1 MMEKLAEIKDGTVF
15 KSGVTDRCNLFLGYK
30 KEDRSTDYELE
41 KRRYLM
47 KKLKFDSYDGV
58 CFLNGL
64 VFFAPVALLVRTQA
78 GVSEHVFFLLQAL
91 LSGVIFL
98 GEIPTGFITDKIG
111 YRKSLILAQVLLLG
125 ARSLLL
131 AAFVSRSLALF
142 VVEAVVEG
150 IAACFT
156 SGTGSA
162 YLYNLYGENGYLV
175 KTAHAE
181 NFGIAGFII
190 STVAYAG
197 IYKISGMEGLLI
209 TTVVMDIIAVVCSFF
224 LRSESSKTIIAD
236 RKEVQIL
243 AVFKNKKA
251 FLFVISLAIFSI
263 AWLLINFFYVVKLE
277 NCGLPVEWMSLIILS
292 YSAVQMLAEPILGK
306 LSDGKNGKSSREK
319 LPAVTA
325 ATAGVAFLLFGVVK
339 FRAAVLLLMLILP
352 LLLNLPEYLL
362 MDLENQF
369 VDEAECGSQRAATLS
384 VLNMGVNLVEIL
396 TLSASAFL
404 TKIGIQWCFVFV
416 GCFLM
421 AIALLFARIQK

>member
-1 MMEKLAEIKDGTVF
+1 
-15 KSGVTDRCNLFLGYK
+15 
-30 KEDRSTDYELE
+30 
-41 KRRYLM
+41 M

-78 GVSEHVFFLLQAL
+78 GVSEHIFFLLQAL

-131 AAFVSRSLALF
+131 AAFVSRSLVLF

-150 IAACFT
+150 TATCFT

-162 YLYNLYGENGYLV
+162 YLYDLYGENGYLV

-181 NFGIAGFII
+181 NFGTAGFII

-209 TTVVMDIIAVVCSFF
+209 TTVVMDIIAVVCSFY

-292 YSAVQMLAEPILGK
+292 YSAVQMLAEPILEK
-306 LSDGKNGKSSREK
+306 LSDGKNGKSGRGK

-325 ATAGVAFLLFGVVK
+325 VTAGVAFLLFGVVK

-362 MDLENQF
+362 MNLENQF

>member
-1 MMEKLAEIKDGTVF
+1 
-15 KSGVTDRCNLFLGYK
+15 
-30 KEDRSTDYELE
+30 
-41 KRRYLM
+41 M

-78 GVSEHVFFLLQAL
+78 GVSEHVFFILQAL

-125 ARSLLL
+125 ARSVLL

-150 IAACFT
+150 IAVCFT

-162 YLYNLYGENGYLV
+162 YLYDLYGENGYLV

-181 NFGIAGFII
+181 NFGTAGFII

-243 AVFKNKKA
+243 AIFKNKKA

-277 NCGLPVEWMSLIILS
+277 NCGLPVEWMSLIILI
-292 YSAVQMLAEPILGK
+292 YSAVQMLAEPILEK
-306 LSDGKNGKSSREK
+306 LSDGKNGKSGRGK

-339 FRAAVLLLMLILP
+339 FRSAVLLLMLILP

-362 MDLENQF
+362 MNLENQF

-421 AIALLFARIQK
+421 VIALLFARIQK

>member
-1 MMEKLAEIKDGTVF
+1 
-15 KSGVTDRCNLFLGYK
+15 
-30 KEDRSTDYELE
+30 
-41 KRRYLM
+41 M

-162 YLYNLYGENGYLV
+162 YLYDLYGENGYLV
-175 KTAHAE
+175 KTAHAG
-181 NFGIAGFII
+181 NFGTAGFII

-243 AVFKNKKA
+243 AIFKNKKA

-263 AWLLINFFYVVKLE
+263 AWLLINFFYVEKLE

-306 LSDGKNGKSSREK
+306 LSDGKNGKSGRGK

-339 FRAAVLLLMLILP
+339 FRSAVLLLMLILP

>member
-1 MMEKLAEIKDGTVF
+1 
-15 KSGVTDRCNLFLGYK
+15 
-30 KEDRSTDYELE
+30 
-41 KRRYLM
+41 M

-131 AAFVSRSLALF
+131 VAFVSRSLALF

-150 IAACFT
+150 TATCFT

-162 YLYNLYGENGYLV
+162 YLYDLYGENGYLV

-181 NFGIAGFII
+181 NFGTAGFII

-209 TTVVMDIIAVVCSFF
+209 TTVVMDVIAVVCSFY
-224 LRSESSKTIIAD
+224 LRSESSKTIIAE
-236 RKEVQIL
+236 RKEVQML

-396 TLSASAFL
+396 TLSASTFL

>member
-1 MMEKLAEIKDGTVF
+1 
-15 KSGVTDRCNLFLGYK
+15 
-30 KEDRSTDYELE
+30 
-41 KRRYLM
+41 M

-131 AAFVSRSLALF
+131 AAFVSRSLVLF

-162 YLYNLYGENGYLV
+162 YLYALYGENGYLA
-175 KTAHAE
+175 KTAHAG
-181 NFGIAGFII
+181 NFGTAGFII

-243 AVFKNKKA
+243 AIFKNKKA

-369 VDEAECGSQRAATLS
+369 VDETECGSQRAATLS

>member
-1 MMEKLAEIKDGTVF
+1 
-15 KSGVTDRCNLFLGYK
+15 
-30 KEDRSTDYELE
+30 
-41 KRRYLM
+41 M

-111 YRKSLILAQVLLLG
+111 YRKSLIWAQVLLFG

-150 IAACFT
+150 IAVCFT

-162 YLYNLYGENGYLV
+162 YLYDLYGENGYLV

-181 NFGIAGFII
+181 NFGTAGFII

-243 AVFKNKKA
+243 AIFKNKKA

-306 LSDGKNGKSSREK
+306 LSDGKNGKSGREK
-319 LPAVTA
+319 LPTVTA
-325 ATAGVAFLLFGVVK
+325 STAGVAFLLFGVVK

-369 VDEAECGSQRAATLS
+369 VDEAECGSQRAAMLS

>member
-1 MMEKLAEIKDGTVF
+1 
-15 KSGVTDRCNLFLGYK
+15 
-30 KEDRSTDYELE
+30 
-41 KRRYLM
+41 M

-78 GVSEHVFFLLQAL
+78 GVSEHIFFLLQAL

-150 IAACFT
+150 TATCFT

-162 YLYNLYGENGYLV
+162 YLYDLYGENGYLV

-181 NFGIAGFII
+181 NFGTAGFII

-224 LRSESSKTIIAD
+224 LRSESSKAVIAD

-243 AVFKNKKA
+243 AIFKNKKA

-306 LSDGKNGKSSREK
+306 LSDGKNGKFSREK

-325 ATAGVAFLLFGVVK
+325 AAAGVAFLLFGVVK

-362 MDLENQF
+362 MNLENQF

-421 AIALLFARIQK
+421 VIALLFARIQK

>member
-1 MMEKLAEIKDGTVF
+1 
-15 KSGVTDRCNLFLGYK
+15 
-30 KEDRSTDYELE
+30 
-41 KRRYLM
+41 M

-150 IAACFT
+150 TAACFT

-162 YLYNLYGENGYLV
+162 YLYDLYGENGYLV

-181 NFGIAGFII
+181 NFGTAGFII

-224 LRSESSKTIIAD
+224 LRSESSKAVIAD

-243 AVFKNKKA
+243 AIFKNKKA

-263 AWLLINFFYVVKLE
+263 AWLLINFFYVEKLE

-306 LSDGKNGKSSREK
+306 LSDGKNGKSGREK

-325 ATAGVAFLLFGVVK
+325 AAAGVAFLLFGVVK

-369 VDEAECGSQRAATLS
+369 VDETECGSQRAATLS

>member
-1 MMEKLAEIKDGTVF
+1 
-15 KSGVTDRCNLFLGYK
+15 
-30 KEDRSTDYELE
+30 
-41 KRRYLM
+41 M

-162 YLYNLYGENGYLV
+162 YLYDLYGENGYLV

-181 NFGIAGFII
+181 NFGTAGFII

-224 LRSESSKTIIAD
+224 LRSESSKTVIAD

-263 AWLLINFFYVVKLE
+263 AWLLINFFYVEKLE

-306 LSDGKNGKSSREK
+306 LSDGKNGKSGRGK

-325 ATAGVAFLLFGVVK
+325 AAAGVAFLFFGVVK
-339 FRAAVLLLMLILP
+339 FRAAVLLLMLMLP

-362 MDLENQF
+362 MNLENQF

>member
-1 MMEKLAEIKDGTVF
+1 
-15 KSGVTDRCNLFLGYK
+15 
-30 KEDRSTDYELE
+30 
-41 KRRYLM
+41 M

-131 AAFVSRSLALF
+131 AAFVSRSLVLF

-162 YLYNLYGENGYLV
+162 YLYALYGENGYLA
-175 KTAHAE
+175 KTAHAG
-181 NFGIAGFII
+181 NFGTAGFII

-209 TTVVMDIIAVVCSFF
+209 TTVVMDVIAVVCSFY

-263 AWLLINFFYVVKLE
+263 AWLLINFFYVEKLE

-362 MDLENQF
+362 MNLENQF

>member
-1 MMEKLAEIKDGTVF
+1 
-15 KSGVTDRCNLFLGYK
+15 
-30 KEDRSTDYELE
+30 
-41 KRRYLM
+41 M

-131 AAFVSRSLALF
+131 AAFVSRSLVLF

-162 YLYNLYGENGYLV
+162 YLYALYGENGYLA
-175 KTAHAE
+175 KTAHAG
-181 NFGIAGFII
+181 NFGTAGFII

-209 TTVVMDIIAVVCSFF
+209 TTVVMDVIAVVCSFY

-292 YSAVQMLAEPILGK
+292 YSAVQMLSEPILGK
-306 LSDGKNGKSSREK
+306 LSDGKNGKSGRGK

-325 ATAGVAFLLFGVVK
+325 AAAGVAFLFFGVVK
-339 FRAAVLLLMLILP
+339 FRAAVLLLMLMLP

-362 MDLENQF
+362 MNLENQF

-421 AIALLFARIQK
+421 AIALLFARIQKYKERKPLPPIKMIRNFTTDLIRVASANSYR

>member
-1 MMEKLAEIKDGTVF
+1 
-15 KSGVTDRCNLFLGYK
+15 
-30 KEDRSTDYELE
+30 
-41 KRRYLM
+41 M

-78 GVSEHVFFLLQAL
+78 GVSEHIFFLLQAL

-111 YRKSLILAQVLLLG
+111 YRKSLIWAQVLLFG
-125 ARSLLL
+125 ARSLVL

-150 IAACFT
+150 IAVCFT

-162 YLYNLYGENGYLV
+162 YLYDLYGENGYLV

-181 NFGIAGFII
+181 NFGTAGFII

-243 AVFKNKKA
+243 AIFKNKKA

-277 NCGLPVEWMSLIILS
+277 NCGLPVEWMSLIILI

-306 LSDGKNGKSSREK
+306 LSDGKNGKSGRGK

-339 FRAAVLLLMLILP
+339 FRSAVLLLMLILP

-362 MDLENQF
+362 MNLENQF

-421 AIALLFARIQK
+421 VIALLFARIQK

>member
-1 MMEKLAEIKDGTVF
+1 
-15 KSGVTDRCNLFLGYK
+15 
-30 KEDRSTDYELE
+30 
-41 KRRYLM
+41 M

-150 IAACFT
+150 TATCFT

-162 YLYNLYGENGYLV
+162 YLYDLYGENGYLV

-181 NFGIAGFII
+181 NFGTAGFII

-263 AWLLINFFYVVKLE
+263 AWLLINFFYVEKLE

-306 LSDGKNGKSSREK
+306 LSDGKNVKSGRGK

-362 MDLENQF
+362 MNLENQF
-369 VDEAECGSQRAATLS
+369 VDEAECGSQRAAMLS

>member
-1 MMEKLAEIKDGTVF
+1 
-15 KSGVTDRCNLFLGYK
+15 
-30 KEDRSTDYELE
+30 
-41 KRRYLM
+41 M

-131 AAFVSRSLALF
+131 AAFVSRSLVLF

-162 YLYNLYGENGYLV
+162 YLYALYGENGYLA
-175 KTAHAE
+175 KTAHAG
-181 NFGIAGFII
+181 NFGTAGFII

-209 TTVVMDIIAVVCSFF
+209 TTVVMDVIAVVCSFY

-263 AWLLINFFYVVKLE
+263 AWLLINFFYVEKLE

-306 LSDGKNGKSSREK
+306 LSDGKNGKSGRGK

-362 MDLENQF
+362 MNLENQF

>member
-1 MMEKLAEIKDGTVF
+1 
-15 KSGVTDRCNLFLGYK
+15 
-30 KEDRSTDYELE
+30 
-41 KRRYLM
+41 M

-78 GVSEHVFFLLQAL
+78 GVSEHIFFLLQAL

-142 VVEAVVEG
+142 VLEAVVEG
-150 IAACFT
+150 IATCFT

-162 YLYNLYGENGYLV
+162 YLYALYGENGYLA
-175 KTAHAE
+175 KTAHAG
-181 NFGIAGFII
+181 NFGTAGFII
-190 STVAYAG
+190 STIAYAG
-197 IYKISGMEGLLI
+197 IYKISGMEGLMI
-209 TTVVMDIIAVVCSFF
+209 TTVATNIAAVICSFF
-224 LRSESSKTIIAD
+224 LRSERSKTVIAD

-243 AVFKNKKA
+243 TVFKNKKA

-263 AWLLINFFYVVKLE
+263 AWLLINFFYVEKLE
-277 NCGLPVEWMSLIILS
+277 NCGLPVEWMSLIILI

-306 LSDGKNGKSSREK
+306 LSVGKNGKSGREK
-319 LPAVTA
+319 LLAVTA
-325 ATAGVAFLLFGVVK
+325 VTAGVAFLLFGVIK

-369 VDEAECGSQRAATLS
+369 VDETECGSQRAATLS

-404 TKIGIQWCFVFV
+404 TKIGIQWCFVFA

-421 AIALLFARIQK
+421 VTAFLFVRIQK

>member
-1 MMEKLAEIKDGTVF
+1 
-15 KSGVTDRCNLFLGYK
+15 
-30 KEDRSTDYELE
+30 
-41 KRRYLM
+41 M

-150 IAACFT
+150 TAACFT

-162 YLYNLYGENGYLV
+162 YLYDLYGENGYLV

-181 NFGIAGFII
+181 NFGTAGFII

-209 TTVVMDIIAVVCSFF
+209 TTVVMNIIAVVCSFF
-224 LRSESSKTIIAD
+224 LRSESSKTVIAD

-263 AWLLINFFYVVKLE
+263 AWLLINFFYVEKLE

-306 LSDGKNGKSSREK
+306 LSDGKNGKSGREK

-325 ATAGVAFLLFGVVK
+325 AAAGVAFLLFGVVK

-362 MDLENQF
+362 MNLENQF
-369 VDEAECGSQRAATLS
+369 VDEAECGSQRAAMLS

>member
-1 MMEKLAEIKDGTVF
+1 
-15 KSGVTDRCNLFLGYK
+15 
-30 KEDRSTDYELE
+30 
-41 KRRYLM
+41 M
-47 KKLKFDSYDGV
+47 KKLKVDSYDGV

-78 GVSEHVFFLLQAL
+78 GVSEHIFFLLQAL

-162 YLYNLYGENGYLV
+162 YLYALYGENGYLA
-175 KTAHAE
+175 KAAHAG
-181 NFGIAGFII
+181 NFGTAGFII

-209 TTVVMDIIAVVCSFF
+209 ITVVMDIIAVVCSFF

-243 AVFKNKKA
+243 AIFKNKKA

-277 NCGLPVEWMSLIILS
+277 NCGLPVECMSLIILS

-306 LSDGKNGKSSREK
+306 LSDGKNGKSGRKK
-319 LPAVTA
+319 LLAVTA
-325 ATAGVAFLLFGVVK
+325 VTAGVAFLLFGVIK

-369 VDEAECGSQRAATLS
+369 VDETECGSQRAATLS

-416 GCFLM
+416 GGFLM

>member
-1 MMEKLAEIKDGTVF
+1 
-15 KSGVTDRCNLFLGYK
+15 
-30 KEDRSTDYELE
+30 
-41 KRRYLM
+41 M

-162 YLYNLYGENGYLV
+162 YLYALYGENGYLA
-175 KTAHAE
+175 KTAHAG
-181 NFGIAGFII
+181 NFGTAGFII

-224 LRSESSKTIIAD
+224 LRSESSKAVIAD

-243 AVFKNKKA
+243 AIFKNKKA

-277 NCGLPVEWMSLIILS
+277 NCGLPVECMSLIILS

-306 LSDGKNGKSSREK
+306 LPVGKNGKSGRKK

-325 ATAGVAFLLFGVVK
+325 VTAGVAFLLFGVIK

>member
-1 MMEKLAEIKDGTVF
+1 
-15 KSGVTDRCNLFLGYK
+15 
-30 KEDRSTDYELE
+30 
-41 KRRYLM
+41 M

-78 GVSEHVFFLLQAL
+78 GVSEHIFFLLQAL

-111 YRKSLILAQVLLLG
+111 YRKSLIWAQVLLFG

-162 YLYNLYGENGYLV
+162 YLYALYGENGYLA
-175 KTAHAE
+175 KTAHTG
-181 NFGIAGFII
+181 NFGTAGFII

-224 LRSESSKTIIAD
+224 LRSESSKTVIAD

-263 AWLLINFFYVVKLE
+263 AWLLINFFYVEKLE

-306 LSDGKNGKSSREK
+306 LSDGKNGKSGREK

-325 ATAGVAFLLFGVVK
+325 TTAGVAFLLFGVVK

-421 AIALLFARIQK
+421 VIAHLFVRIQK

>member
-1 MMEKLAEIKDGTVF
+1 
-15 KSGVTDRCNLFLGYK
+15 
-30 KEDRSTDYELE
+30 
-41 KRRYLM
+41 M

-162 YLYNLYGENGYLV
+162 YLYALYGENGYLA
-175 KTAHAE
+175 KAAHAG
-181 NFGIAGFII
+181 NFGTAGFII

-224 LRSESSKTIIAD
+224 LRSESSKAVIAD

-243 AVFKNKKA
+243 AIFKNKKA

-277 NCGLPVEWMSLIILS
+277 NCGLPVERMSLIILS

-362 MDLENQF
+362 MNLENQF

>member
-1 MMEKLAEIKDGTVF
+1 
-15 KSGVTDRCNLFLGYK
+15 
-30 KEDRSTDYELE
+30 
-41 KRRYLM
+41 M
-47 KKLKFDSYDGV
+47 KKIKFDSYDGV

-78 GVSEHVFFLLQAL
+78 GVSEHIFFLLQAL

-162 YLYNLYGENGYLV
+162 YLYDLYGENGYLV

-181 NFGIAGFII
+181 NFGTAGFII

-224 LRSESSKTIIAD
+224 LRSESSKTVIAD

-263 AWLLINFFYVVKLE
+263 AWLLINFFYVEKLE

-306 LSDGKNGKSSREK
+306 LSDGKNGKSGRGK

-325 ATAGVAFLLFGVVK
+325 AAAGVAFLFFGVVK

-362 MDLENQF
+362 MNLENQF
-369 VDEAECGSQRAATLS
+369 VDEAECGSQRAAMLS

-421 AIALLFARIQK
+421 AIVLLFARIQK

>member
-1 MMEKLAEIKDGTVF
+1 
-15 KSGVTDRCNLFLGYK
+15 
-30 KEDRSTDYELE
+30 
-41 KRRYLM
+41 M

-78 GVSEHVFFLLQAL
+78 GVSEHIFFLLQAL

-111 YRKSLILAQVLLLG
+111 YRKSLILAQVLLFG

-162 YLYNLYGENGYLV
+162 YLYDLYGENGYLV

-181 NFGIAGFII
+181 NFGTAGFII

-224 LRSESSKTIIAD
+224 LRSESSKTVIAD

-263 AWLLINFFYVVKLE
+263 AWLLINFFYVEKLE

-306 LSDGKNGKSSREK
+306 LSDGKNGKSGRKK

-325 ATAGVAFLLFGVVK
+325 VTAGVAFLLFGVIK

>member
-1 MMEKLAEIKDGTVF
+1 
-15 KSGVTDRCNLFLGYK
+15 
-30 KEDRSTDYELE
+30 
-41 KRRYLM
+41 M

-78 GVSEHVFFLLQAL
+78 GVSEHIFFLLQAL

-111 YRKSLILAQVLLLG
+111 YRKSLIWAQVLLFG

-162 YLYNLYGENGYLV
+162 YLYDLYGENGYLV

-181 NFGIAGFII
+181 NFGTAGFII

-224 LRSESSKTIIAD
+224 LRSESSKTVIAD

-263 AWLLINFFYVVKLE
+263 AWLLINFFYVEKLE
-277 NCGLPVEWMSLIILS
+277 NCGLPVEWMSLIILI
-292 YSAVQMLAEPILGK
+292 YSAVQMLAEPILEK
-306 LSDGKNGKSSREK
+306 LSVGKNGKSGRKK
-319 LPAVTA
+319 LLAVTA
-325 ATAGVAFLLFGVVK
+325 VTAGVAFLLFGVIK

-369 VDEAECGSQRAATLS
+369 VDETECGSQRAATLS

-421 AIALLFARIQK
+421 VIALLFVRIQK

>member
-1 MMEKLAEIKDGTVF
+1 
-15 KSGVTDRCNLFLGYK
+15 
-30 KEDRSTDYELE
+30 
-41 KRRYLM
+41 M

-78 GVSEHVFFLLQAL
+78 GVSEHVFFILQAL

-131 AAFVSRSLALF
+131 AAFVSRSLVLF

-162 YLYNLYGENGYLV
+162 YLYALYGENGYLA
-175 KTAHAE
+175 KTAHAG
-181 NFGIAGFII
+181 NFGTAGFII

-224 LRSESSKTIIAD
+224 LRSESSKAVIAD

-243 AVFKNKKA
+243 AIFKNKKA

-277 NCGLPVEWMSLIILS
+277 NCGLPVECMSLIILS

-306 LSDGKNGKSSREK
+306 LSDGKNGKSGRKK

-325 ATAGVAFLLFGVVK
+325 VTAGVAFLLFGVIK

-369 VDEAECGSQRAATLS
+369 VDETECGSQRAATLS

-421 AIALLFARIQK
+421 AIAHLFARIQK

>member
-1 MMEKLAEIKDGTVF
+1 
-15 KSGVTDRCNLFLGYK
+15 
-30 KEDRSTDYELE
+30 
-41 KRRYLM
+41 M

-78 GVSEHVFFLLQAL
+78 GVSEHIFFLLQAL

-111 YRKSLILAQVLLLG
+111 YRKSLIWAQVLLFG

-162 YLYNLYGENGYLV
+162 YLYALYGENGYLA
-175 KTAHAE
+175 KTAHAG
-181 NFGIAGFII
+181 NFGTAGFII

-209 TTVVMDIIAVVCSFF
+209 TTVVANAAAVVCSFF
-224 LRSESSKTIIAD
+224 LRSESSKTVIAD

-263 AWLLINFFYVVKLE
+263 AWLLINFFYVEKLE
-277 NCGLPVEWMSLIILS
+277 NCGLPVEWMSLIILI
-292 YSAVQMLAEPILGK
+292 YSAVQMLAEPILEK
-306 LSDGKNGKSSREK
+306 LSVGKNGKSGRKK
-319 LPAVTA
+319 LLAVTA
-325 ATAGVAFLLFGVVK
+325 VTAGVAFLLFGVIK
-339 FRAAVLLLMLILP
+339 LRAAVLLLMLILP

-421 AIALLFARIQK
+421 VIALLFVRIQK

>member
-1 MMEKLAEIKDGTVF
+1 
-15 KSGVTDRCNLFLGYK
+15 
-30 KEDRSTDYELE
+30 
-41 KRRYLM
+41 M

-78 GVSEHVFFLLQAL
+78 GVSEHIFFLLQAL

-111 YRKSLILAQVLLLG
+111 YRKSLIWAQVLLFG

-150 IAACFT
+150 IAVCFT

-162 YLYNLYGENGYLV
+162 YLYDLYGENGYLV

-181 NFGIAGFII
+181 NFGTAGFII

-306 LSDGKNGKSSREK
+306 LSDGKNGKSGREK
-319 LPAVTA
+319 LPTVTA
-325 ATAGVAFLLFGVVK
+325 STAGVAFLLFGVVK

-369 VDEAECGSQRAATLS
+369 VDETEYGRESGGDSDAVSLSIFDENRNPVVLCVCGMLS
-384 VLNMGVNLVEIL
+384 DGD
-396 TLSASAFL
+396 SASICQN
-404 TKIGIQWCFVFV
+404 TKIEGAKTASSYQNDP
-416 GCFLM
+416 
-421 AIALLFARIQK
+421 

>member
-1 MMEKLAEIKDGTVF
+1 
-15 KSGVTDRCNLFLGYK
+15 
-30 KEDRSTDYELE
+30 
-41 KRRYLM
+41 M

-131 AAFVSRSLALF
+131 AAFVSRSLVLF
-142 VVEAVVEG
+142 VVEG

-162 YLYNLYGENGYLV
+162 YLYALYGENGYLA
-175 KTAHAE
+175 KTAHAG
-181 NFGIAGFII
+181 NFGTAGFII

-209 TTVVMDIIAVVCSFF
+209 TTVVMDVIAVVCSFY

-236 RKEVQIL
+236 RKEMRLQADSRQQENSGDTMQKKQEKDSIRQIL
-243 AVFKNKKA
+243 AIFKNKKA

-325 ATAGVAFLLFGVVK
+325 AAAGVAFLLFGVVK

-362 MDLENQF
+362 MNLENQF

-421 AIALLFARIQK
+421 VIALLFARIQK

>member
-1 MMEKLAEIKDGTVF
+1 
-15 KSGVTDRCNLFLGYK
+15 
-30 KEDRSTDYELE
+30 
-41 KRRYLM
+41 M

-131 AAFVSRSLALF
+131 AAFVSRSLVLF

-162 YLYNLYGENGYLV
+162 YLYALYGENGYLA
-175 KTAHAE
+175 KTAHAG
-181 NFGIAGFII
+181 NFGTAGFII

-209 TTVVMDIIAVVCSFF
+209 TTVVMDIIAVVCSFY

-243 AVFKNKKA
+243 AIFKNKKA

-263 AWLLINFFYVVKLE
+263 AWLLINFFYVEKLE

-306 LSDGKNGKSSREK
+306 LSDGKNGKSGRGK

-421 AIALLFARIQK
+421 VIALLFARIQK

>member
-1 MMEKLAEIKDGTVF
+1 
-15 KSGVTDRCNLFLGYK
+15 
-30 KEDRSTDYELE
+30 
-41 KRRYLM
+41 M

-150 IAACFT
+150 TAACFT

-162 YLYNLYGENGYLV
+162 YLYDLYGENGYLV

-181 NFGIAGFII
+181 NFGTAGFII

-243 AVFKNKKA
+243 AIFKNKKA

-263 AWLLINFFYVVKLE
+263 AWLLINFFYVEKLE

-292 YSAVQMLAEPILGK
+292 YSAVQMLAEPILEK
-306 LSDGKNGKSSREK
+306 LSVGKNGKSGRKK

-325 ATAGVAFLLFGVVK
+325 VTAGVAFLLFGVIK

-369 VDEAECGSQRAATLS
+369 VDETECGGQRAATLS

-421 AIALLFARIQK
+421 VIALLFVRIQK

>member
-1 MMEKLAEIKDGTVF
+1 
-15 KSGVTDRCNLFLGYK
+15 
-30 KEDRSTDYELE
+30 
-41 KRRYLM
+41 M

-78 GVSEHVFFLLQAL
+78 GVSEHIFFLLQAL

-131 AAFVSRSLALF
+131 AAFVSRSLVLF

-162 YLYNLYGENGYLV
+162 YLYALYGENGYLA
-175 KTAHAE
+175 KTAHAG
-181 NFGIAGFII
+181 NFGTAGFII

-209 TTVVMDIIAVVCSFF
+209 TTVVTNIIAVVCSFF
-224 LRSESSKTIIAD
+224 LRSVSSKTVIAD

-243 AVFKNKKA
+243 VVFKNKKA

-263 AWLLINFFYVVKLE
+263 AWLLINFFYVEKLE
-277 NCGLPVEWMSLIILS
+277 NCGLPVEWMSLIILI
-292 YSAVQMLAEPILGK
+292 YSAVQMLAEPILEK
-306 LSDGKNGKSSREK
+306 LSVGKNGKSGRKK
-319 LPAVTA
+319 LLAVTA
-325 ATAGVAFLLFGVVK
+325 VTAGVAFLLFGVIK
-339 FRAAVLLLMLILP
+339 LRAAVLLLMLILP

-369 VDEAECGSQRAATLS
+369 VDETECGSQRAATLS

-421 AIALLFARIQK
+421 VIALLFVRIQK

>member
-1 MMEKLAEIKDGTVF
+1 
-15 KSGVTDRCNLFLGYK
+15 
-30 KEDRSTDYELE
+30 
-41 KRRYLM
+41 M

-150 IAACFT
+150 TAACFT

-162 YLYNLYGENGYLV
+162 YLYDLYGENGYLV

-181 NFGIAGFII
+181 NFGTAGFII

-243 AVFKNKKA
+243 AIFKNKKA

-277 NCGLPVEWMSLIILS
+277 NCGLPVECMSLIILS

-369 VDEAECGSQRAATLS
+369 VDEAECGSQRAAMLS

>member
-1 MMEKLAEIKDGTVF
+1 
-15 KSGVTDRCNLFLGYK
+15 
-30 KEDRSTDYELE
+30 
-41 KRRYLM
+41 M

-131 AAFVSRSLALF
+131 VAFVSRSLALF

-150 IAACFT
+150 TATCFT

-162 YLYNLYGENGYLV
+162 YLYDLYGENGYLV

-181 NFGIAGFII
+181 NFGTAGFII

-209 TTVVMDIIAVVCSFF
+209 TTVVMDIIAVVCSFY

-243 AVFKNKKA
+243 AIFKNKKA

-306 LSDGKNGKSSREK
+306 LSDGKNGKSGRGK

-362 MDLENQF
+362 MNLENQF
-369 VDEAECGSQRAATLS
+369 VDETECGSQRAATLS

-421 AIALLFARIQK
+421 VIALLFARIQK

>member
-1 MMEKLAEIKDGTVF
+1 
-15 KSGVTDRCNLFLGYK
+15 
-30 KEDRSTDYELE
+30 
-41 KRRYLM
+41 M

-78 GVSEHVFFLLQAL
+78 GVSEHIFFLLQAL

-131 AAFVSRSLALF
+131 AAFVSRSLVLF

-162 YLYNLYGENGYLV
+162 YLYALYGENGYLA
-175 KTAHAE
+175 KTAHAG
-181 NFGIAGFII
+181 NFGTAGFII

-277 NCGLPVEWMSLIILS
+277 NCGLPVECMSLIILS

-306 LSDGKNGKSSREK
+306 LSDGKNGKSGRGK

-339 FRAAVLLLMLILP
+339 FRSAVLLLMLILP

-362 MDLENQF
+362 MNLENQF

>member
-1 MMEKLAEIKDGTVF
+1 
-15 KSGVTDRCNLFLGYK
+15 
-30 KEDRSTDYELE
+30 
-41 KRRYLM
+41 M

-78 GVSEHVFFLLQAL
+78 GVSEHIFFLLQAL

-131 AAFVSRSLALF
+131 VAFVSRSLALF

-150 IAACFT
+150 TATCFT

-162 YLYNLYGENGYLV
+162 YLYDLYGENGYLV

-181 NFGIAGFII
+181 NFGTAGFII

-209 TTVVMDIIAVVCSFF
+209 TTVVMDIIAVVCSFY

-243 AVFKNKKA
+243 AIFKNKKA

-306 LSDGKNGKSSREK
+306 LSDGKNGKSGRGK

-362 MDLENQF
+362 MNLENQF
-369 VDEAECGSQRAATLS
+369 VDETECGSQRAATLS

>member
-1 MMEKLAEIKDGTVF
+1 
-15 KSGVTDRCNLFLGYK
+15 
-30 KEDRSTDYELE
+30 
-41 KRRYLM
+41 M

-78 GVSEHVFFLLQAL
+78 GVSEHIFFLLQAL
-91 LSGVIFL
+91 LSGVFFL

-162 YLYNLYGENGYLV
+162 YLYDLYGENGYLV

-181 NFGIAGFII
+181 NFGTAGFII

-224 LRSESSKTIIAD
+224 LRSESSKAVIAD

-243 AVFKNKKA
+243 AIFKNKKA

-263 AWLLINFFYVVKLE
+263 AWLLINFFYVEKLE
-277 NCGLPVEWMSLIILS
+277 NCGLPVEWMSLIILN

-306 LSDGKNGKSSREK
+306 LSDGKNGKSGREK

-325 ATAGVAFLLFGVVK
+325 AAAGVAFLLFGVVK

-416 GCFLM
+416 GGFLM

>member
-1 MMEKLAEIKDGTVF
+1 
-15 KSGVTDRCNLFLGYK
+15 
-30 KEDRSTDYELE
+30 
-41 KRRYLM
+41 M

-78 GVSEHVFFLLQAL
+78 GVSEHIFFLLQAL

-111 YRKSLILAQVLLLG
+111 YRKSLIWAQVLLFG

-162 YLYNLYGENGYLV
+162 YLYALYGENGYLA
-175 KTAHAE
+175 KTAHAG
-181 NFGIAGFII
+181 NFGTAGFII

-209 TTVVMDIIAVVCSFF
+209 ITVVANIIAVVCSFF
-224 LRSESSKTIIAD
+224 LRSESSKTVIAD

-263 AWLLINFFYVVKLE
+263 AWLLINFFYVEKLE
-277 NCGLPVEWMSLIILS
+277 NCGLPVEWMSLIILI
-292 YSAVQMLAEPILGK
+292 YSAVQMLAEPILEK
-306 LSDGKNGKSSREK
+306 LSVGKNGKSGRKK
-319 LPAVTA
+319 LLAVTA
-325 ATAGVAFLLFGVVK
+325 VTAGVAFLLFGVIK
-339 FRAAVLLLMLILP
+339 LRAAVLLLMLILP

-369 VDEAECGSQRAATLS
+369 VDETECGSQRAATLS

-421 AIALLFARIQK
+421 VIALLFVRIQK

>member
-1 MMEKLAEIKDGTVF
+1 
-15 KSGVTDRCNLFLGYK
+15 
-30 KEDRSTDYELE
+30 
-41 KRRYLM
+41 M

-78 GVSEHVFFLLQAL
+78 GVSEHIFFLLQAL

-111 YRKSLILAQVLLLG
+111 YRKSLILAQVLLFG

-131 AAFVSRSLALF
+131 AAFVSRSFALF

-162 YLYNLYGENGYLV
+162 YLYALYGENGYLA
-175 KTAHAE
+175 KTAHAG
-181 NFGIAGFII
+181 NFGTAGFII

-209 TTVVMDIIAVVCSFF
+209 TTVVANATAVACSFF
-224 LRSESSKTIIAD
+224 LRSESSKTVIAD

-243 AVFKNKKA
+243 AIFKNKKA

-277 NCGLPVEWMSLIILS
+277 NCGLPVECMSLIILS

-306 LSDGKNGKSSREK
+306 LSDGKNGKSGRGK

-339 FRAAVLLLMLILP
+339 FRVAVLLLMLILP

-362 MDLENQF
+362 MNLENQF

>member
-1 MMEKLAEIKDGTVF
+1 
-15 KSGVTDRCNLFLGYK
+15 
-30 KEDRSTDYELE
+30 
-41 KRRYLM
+41 M

-78 GVSEHVFFLLQAL
+78 GVSEHIFFLLQAL

-111 YRKSLILAQVLLLG
+111 YRKSLIWAQVLLFG

-162 YLYNLYGENGYLV
+162 YLYALYGENGYLA
-175 KTAHAE
+175 KTAYAG
-181 NFGIAGFII
+181 NFGTAGFII

-209 TTVVMDIIAVVCSFF
+209 TTVVTNATAVVCSFF
-224 LRSESSKTIIAD
+224 LRSESSKTVIAD

-243 AVFKNKKA
+243 TVFKNKKA

-263 AWLLINFFYVVKLE
+263 AWLLINFFYVEKLE

-306 LSDGKNGKSSREK
+306 LSVGKNGKSGRKK
-319 LPAVTA
+319 LLAVTA
-325 ATAGVAFLLFGVVK
+325 VTAGVAFLLFGVIK

-369 VDEAECGSQRAATLS
+369 VDETECGSQRAATLS